1 MIDKT
6 KSFILALLF
15 TFAIASCDNGGDC
28 SIYNVAYY
36 RTLFY
41 NATPDENGKEQEYN
55 FTEPID
61 VSLVINGKDSIVAN
75 HLTQATE
82 LALPM
87 CYTQECDT
95 VVLHIGTEDIEDTLF
110 VEHTNIPMFLSM
122 DCGTAMYHNITAIR
136 HTNNY
141 IDSVAIVHPFV
152 DFNAHENV
160 KLYINE

>member
-1 MIDKT
+1 MIDKI
-6 KSFILALLF
+6 KGLILVLLL

-41 NATPDENGKEQEYN
+41 NAITDENDKE
-55 FTEPID
+55 EPYQFYETID
-61 VSLVINGKDSIVAN
+61 VSLVINGKDSVVAN
-75 HLTQATE
+75 HLTEATE
-82 LALPM
+82 LTLPM

-95 VVLHIGTEDIEDTLF
+95 VVLHIGNNVEDTLF

-160 KLYINE
+160 KLYITE

>member
-1 MIDKT
+1 MINKI
-6 KSFILALLF
+6 KSLISVLLL

-41 NATPDENGKEQEYN
+41 NAISGENNKEQPYQFYETIN
-55 FTEPID
+55 
-61 VSLVINGKDSIVAN
+61 VSLVINGKDSVVAN
-75 HLTQATE
+75 HLTEATE
-82 LALPM
+82 LTLPM
-87 CYTQECDT
+87 CYTRECDT
-95 VVLHIGTEDIEDTLF
+95 VVLHIGENVEDTLF

-152 DFNAHENV
+152 DFDAHENV
-160 KLYINE
+160 KLYITE